1 MILAVMASVSGWASA
16 AGRAVVPA
24 WKPEAGTSARPTT
37 MVLIA
42 VDAGCASDRG
52 RWGLSLA
59 DGEWEQ
65 AWSASGVALTPAL
78 SQRERKQ
85 RQTRAAPPLI
95 NSRPSAAM
103 ARGSLTSPLAV
114 PRSAGCGAGAQRS
127 MRASCADSLRLS
139 ERRERSEQSEF
150 RSAAPR
156 TSIAGCPQR
165 SAGTRPVGPPFF
177 CLLFFG
183 GAKKSRSPA
192 GANSRPTAHPHHE
205 KAIKSIAFRADETS
219 ASAPKGLK
227 PQAH

>member
-1 MILAVMASVSGWASA
+1 MILAVMASVSGWASV
-16 AGRAVVPA
+16 AGRALVPA
-24 WKPEAGTSARPTT
+24 WTPEAGTSARPTP

-42 VDAGCASDRG
+42 VDAGCASDHE

-65 AWSASGVALTPAL
+65 AWSASGAAL